1 MQIDQKTL
9 GQTGFKGEVTE
20 KLVSLFSKK
29 RKVYQLIVNQAY
41 QES

>member
-20 KLVSLFSKK
+20 KLV
-29 RKVYQLIVNQAY
+29 YQLIVNQAY